1 MAVEGL
7 EIAPGGIGS
16 GEAQVAKTP
25 FTEKAFMY
33 RVESDRLRKAKEE
46 EAFANELSKIDLD
59 GIHTQDAEDIN
70 KKYQELIDSYASVS
84 KAKGRNDRLTSKVLY
99 EQKKKD
105 LLGAISGSKEFNK
118 QLAEIG
124 SKIIGSRD
132 EWEDNSLE
140 MFNQYKK
147 NKSFGVTIDETQFR
161 KKAKPEDILKVK
173 SDVLEFARVPVK
185 ENIVVTKG
193 GKQGTMVQETI
204 TLDPARYS
212 TAMAYKIQQSPTY
225 KSTLIAQ
232 YKSDYE
238 KSPNYLKD
246 AGDAD
251 ILNYA
256 IEREYQTDL
265 ATEKK
270 KKQEGGFNQFYEKN
284 DNQTN
289 FNFGG
294 GGSPTPVANLSQNK
308 VGDDV
313 YVQKV
318 TTPQGGE
325 AKIEMFVPTLDEVRF
340 NSTIDIQ
347 PKAYFKNGKLVK
359 DNKTQINGQTIGYF
373 TKPVVVNKNGEPEL
387 WAEKRVTVDSQGNR
401 KERLSADVNPENVYE
416 VAFVRVQP
424 KIGQPVDIPLAEMPA
439 NIANSKQVLAATSE
453 FLKRNSIFELP
464 TERKKKGGS
473 QGSQRSGQTEADKL
487 NLN

>member
-16 GEAQVAKTP
+16 GEAQIAKTP

-147 NKSFGVTIDETQFR
+147 NKSFGVTIDETAFR

-238 KSPNYLKD
+238 NSPNYSKD
-246 AGDAD
+246 AGDAGV
-251 ILNYA
+251 LNYA
-256 IEREYQTDL
+256 INREYQTDL

-270 KKQEGGFNQFYEKN
+270 KKQEGGFNQFDERDN
-284 DNQTN
+284 NQTN

-294 GGSPTPVANLSQNK
+294 GGRTLTSTWSDPIVNTVNLEKKQTVGKTDFTTISSIPVI
-308 VGDDV
+308 D
-313 YVQKV
+313 
-318 TTPQGGE
+318 E
-325 AKIEMFVPTLDEVRF
+325 AVVKPGTFSFVPSDGYFELDGTYAKSNKQMDMKASSKIVVLPVTKSAQGYSLVSSDV
-340 NSTIDIQ
+340 STTDSRTGKISKRASAQ
-347 PKAYFKNGKLVK
+347 PKSGYEYIAFIQGENDKGKTILVPLENVPS
-359 DNKTQINGQTIGYF
+359 D
-373 TKPVVVNKNGEPEL
+373 VVNKADYPAFKYILDQGYKTTLKQLGGESNQQSG
-387 WAEKRVTVDSQGNR
+387 AT
-401 KERLSADVNPENVYE
+401 DV
-416 VAFVRVQP
+416 
-424 KIGQPVDIPLAEMPA
+424 
-439 NIANSKQVLAATSE
+439 SKL
-453 FLKRNSIFELP
+453 FK
-464 TERKKKGGS
+464 
-473 QGSQRSGQTEADKL
+473 
-487 NLN
+487 

>member
-1 MAVEGL
+1 MAIEGL

-147 NKSFGVTIDETQFR
+147 NKSFGVTIDETAFR

-204 TLDPARYS
+204 TLDPDRYS

-238 KSPNYLKD
+238 NSPNYSKD
-246 AGDAD
+246 AGDAGV
-251 ILNYA
+251 LNYA
-256 IEREYQTDL
+256 INREYQTDL

-294 GGSPTPVANLSQNK
+294 GLKTPIEGWNTQGVGAFNVVSTKEVKSAGGTKVVNTTETQIPIIDEAVVNVDFKTTASDGYFDLTTGEYLVSNEPTNYKSSRIVIVPVQQQGDKYVLAGNK
-308 VGDDV
+308 
-313 YVQKV
+313 
-318 TTPQGGE
+318 
-325 AKIEMFVPTLDEVRF
+325 F
-340 NSTIDIQ
+340 NSAI
-347 PKAYFKNGKLVK
+347 KNDK
-359 DNKTQINGQTIGYF
+359 
-373 TKPVVVNKNGEPEL
+373 GELIRQDE
-387 WAEKRVTVDSQGNR
+387 RVTP
-401 KERLSADVNPENVYE
+401 KTANVKY
-416 VAFVRVQP
+416 VAMIEATEDESGV
-424 KIGQPVDIPLAEMPA
+424 K
-439 NIANSKQVLAATSE
+439 VL
-453 FLKRNSIFELP
+453 
-464 TERKKKGGS
+464 
-473 QGSQRSGQTEADKL
+473 
-487 NLN
+487 